1 MKRLTSFLLVIV
13 LLLSMAPAVYAG
25 NGGDGTTVI
34 NSDTTWSYWDQ
45 ETDPVVNSELYQQYP
60 VRILWA
66 YGLFLQDTN
75 WKWAAGP
82 FGAKNG
88 AIADLGGGCTPKTLL
103 NQYKENGDDI
113 EACFFVTTFSVTA
126 GQLAETR
133 QILGSLYYDDS
144 AVIYLN
150 GGKVAAFDEPEGGFS
165 QNMEY
170 GGSNASA
177 PKLGEFALPD
187 PSALKE
193 GTNVLAVEIHQGRAS
208 SSDIYF
214 DFQALTLST
223 EEPDYSGLALV
234 QDTIALSVGADETE
248 MNFTWYA
255 STEEAG
261 TITYAPASDLADGR
275 MPENAAT
282 ATAVATAAN
291 RGGWYSNQLILTGL
305 ERGTTYAYQ
314 LTNTRDG
321 ETVTSAIGTFTT
333 GDGETTRFLF
343 VGDPQLGSSGNLSS
357 DTSGWDATLTKAVE
371 MFPNATFLLSAG
383 DQVDA
388 AASEEQYQSY
398 LNRTVLAGL
407 PQATTIGNHD
417 SGSNSYGQHFN
428 VANESD
434 TLGATSAGGD
444 NWFVYNN
451 VLFMDLNSN
460 DLSVAEHKA
469 FMEQAIAANPDVSWK
484 IVVFHHSIYSVAS
497 HAMDSDILQR
507 RNDLAPVFRELDIDV
522 VLMGHDHVYTRS
534 YMMDGLTPMT
544 DAAIYDD
551 ADYSSITDP
560 IGILYVTANSASGSK
575 YYNISGQYEY
585 AAVQNQEKVPNVSYV
600 EMDDS
605 HFTITTCRTSDMSV
619 VDTFTIY
626 RSTYTPVVTGDTRVN
641 GYYDATGSLQME
653 LAGRYNSGAMN
664 ADGGSLEIVQ
674 YNPVNGFAYAVSGV
688 KGKLIAVDLNS
699 KLDGDTVVALTGT
712 EYDVK
717 SLVEGFAYGDMTSV
731 AISPDGSKL
740 AVAIQAEGYADKG
753 VVALFACNAD
763 GSLTLLSTAAVG
775 VQPDMVTFADNAT
788 ILTADEGEPREGT
801 SGTDPK
807 GSVTIVTIGADD
819 VLTANT
825 VYFDS
830 FDAQRDVL
838 TAAGVLVQKNTN
850 PSTDFEPEYIA
861 VSGNTAYISLQEA
874 NAIAVLDI
882 ASGEF
887 TGVYPLGF
895 QDYSVVKA
903 DLQKN
908 DTIALSSYENVYG
921 IKMPDGIA
929 VTTIGGKTYL
939 LTANEG
945 DSRADWDGLDNEYES
960 KTSPTGGV
968 TLDSKVVWF
977 NASLWDGLDQ
987 SKAYVF
993 GGRSFS
999 IYEVTDA
1006 GLNLVYDSGSGFEE
1020 ITAEQLPAYFN
1031 ASNDKTS
1038 LDNRSGKKGPEPE
1051 SVVTGMVD
1059 GRTYAFIALERI
1071 SGVMVYDITDPAN
1084 AEFVNYINSRE
1095 FDTAIQGDVSPEGLC
1110 FVPAGASRTGN
1121 ALLLAACEVSG
1132 TLAVYELTTPA
1143 APDVPTVPATPAAP
1157 ADPEQ
1162 RKGLPFTDVQESS
1175 WFYDAVAYVYGN
1187 GLMNGMTDTAFAP
1200 GVTMTRGMLVTILY
1214 RMAGSPAVSGAAGF
1228 GDVPAGAYYADAAAW
1243 AAANGIVTGYDADTF
1258 APDAPIT
1265 REQLAAI
1272 LYRCA
1277 GASGDNAALDG
1288 FTDAA
1293 SVSGYASGAMAWAVD
1308 AGLITGMGDGT
1319 LAPQGSATR
1328 AQTAVILM
1336 RFAKTAGK

>member
-25 NGGDGTTVI
+25 DGGDGTTVI

-126 GQLAETR
+126 EQIAETR

-144 AVIYLN
+144 AVVYLN

-177 PKLGEFALPD
+177 PKLGEFALTD
-187 PSALKE
+187 PTALKE

-214 DFQALTLST
+214 DFQALTLSA
-223 EEPDYSGLALV
+223 EEPDYSGLALA

-291 RGGWYSNQLILTGL
+291 RGGWYSNQLTLTGL

-357 DTSGWDATLTKAVE
+357 DTSGWDATLTKAAE

-434 TLGATSAGGD
+434 TLGTTSAGGD

-507 RNDLAPVFRELDIDV
+507 RNDLAPVLRELDIDV

-605 HFTITTCRTSDMSV
+605 HFTITACRTSDMSV

-641 GYYDATGSLQME
+641 GYYDATGSLQLE

-664 ADGGSLEIVQ
+664 ADGGSLEIVE

-699 KLDGDTVVALTGT
+699 KLDGDTVVALTGM

-731 AISPDGSKL
+731 AISPDGTKL

-1162 RKGLPFTDVQESS
+1162 RKGLPFTDVQESG

-1258 APDAPIT
+1258 APNAPIT

>member
-144 AVIYLN
+144 AVVYLN

-177 PKLGEFALPD
+177 PKLGEFALTD
-187 PSALKE
+187 PTALKE

-255 STEEAG
+255 SAAEAG

-444 NWFVYNN
+444 NWFVYNS

-641 GYYDATGSLQME
+641 GYYDATGSLQLE

-664 ADGGSLEIVQ
+664 ADGGSLEIVE

-688 KGKLIAVDLNS
+688 KGKLIAVDLTG
-699 KLDGDTVVALTGT
+699 KLDGDTVAALTGT

-753 VVALFACNAD
+753 VVALFSCNAD
-763 GSLTLLSTAAVG
+763 GSLILLSTAAVG

-929 VTTIGGKTYL
+929 VTAIGGKTYL

-945 DSRADWDGLDNEYES
+945 DSRADWDGLDNESES

-1020 ITAEQLPAYFN
+1020 ITAEQLSAYFN

-1051 SVVTGMVD
+1051 SVVTGTVD

-1121 ALLLAACEVSG
+1121 ALLLVACEVSG

-1162 RKGLPFTDVQESS
+1162 PKGLPFTDVQESG

-1308 AGLITGMGDGT
+1308 TGLITGMGDGN

>member
-34 NSDTTWSYWDQ
+34 NSDTIWSYWDQ

-75 WKWAAGP
+75 WKWDAGP

-126 GQLAETR
+126 GQLAQTR

-144 AVIYLN
+144 AVVYLN

-177 PKLGEFALPD
+177 PKLGEFALTD
-187 PSALKE
+187 PTALKE

-214 DFQALTLST
+214 DFQALTLSA
-223 EEPDYSGLALV
+223 EEPDYSGLALA

-255 STEEAG
+255 STAETG

-282 ATAVATAAN
+282 ATAVATASN

-357 DTSGWDATLTKAVE
+357 DTSGWDATLTKAAE
-371 MFPNATFLLSAG
+371 MFPDATFLLSAG

-444 NWFVYNN
+444 NWFVYNS

-497 HAMDSDILQR
+497 HAMDGDILQR

-560 IGILYVTANSASGSK
+560 AGILYVTANSASGSK

-605 HFTITTCRTSDMSV
+605 HFTITACRTSDMSV

-908 DTIALSSYENVYG
+908 DTIALSNYENVYG

-1162 RKGLPFTDVQESS
+1162 RKGLPFTDVQESG

-1258 APDAPIT
+1258 APDALIT